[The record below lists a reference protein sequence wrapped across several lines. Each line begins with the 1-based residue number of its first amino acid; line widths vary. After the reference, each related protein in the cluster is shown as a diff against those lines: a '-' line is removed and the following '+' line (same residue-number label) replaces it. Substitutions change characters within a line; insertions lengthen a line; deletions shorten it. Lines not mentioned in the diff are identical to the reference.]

1 MVRRKTVRERGKVRF
16 SEYFKQLKDGD
27 KVAVVRERSETKDSF
42 PKRIQGLTG
51 EVVGKRGRSYLV
63 NLKELN
69 KEKQFIIKPIHLKR
83 IAMERE
89 ND

>member
-1 MVRRKTVRERGKVRF
+1 MVRRKSARERGKLRF
-16 SEYFKQLKDGD
+16 SEYFKVLKEGD
-27 KVAVVRERSETKDSF
+27 KVAVVREKSETKDAF

-51 EVVGKRGRSYLV
+51 EVVGKRGDSYII

-83 IAMERE
+83 LEVGK
-89 ND
+89 